1 MNNVMTP
8 EIALTLTILTIA
20 VVLFITEKLRV
31 DAAAL
36 LVLVAL
42 ALTGLVTPAEAISG
56 FSNPAVVTVW
66 AMFVISGGLSRSGV
80 ANLIGRQVLRL
91 AGQGEGRLIVVI
103 MLIGGAMSA
112 FMNNVAVTAMLLPVV
127 VNIARR
133 ANRPP
138 SKLLIPLAF
147 GSLLGGLNTLI
158 GTPPNLLVSMAL
170 QDYGLQPFRMFDYT
184 PLGLVVMLSG
194 VAYMALLGRHLLP
207 ARELA
212 RESSG
217 WDMADLDQFYDLR
230 ERLFVARVPQDS
242 ALAGRTL
249 AQSRLGAALS
259 LNVVLIMRNGRTI
272 LSPGPNETLCSG
284 DRLLIEGRSH
294 HLTELGE
301 RPNLIVETEGLN
313 AQDLISAEIAVAG
326 VDVTSGSELSGQT
339 LSQVDFR
346 RRFGVN
352 VLALYRAGD
361 LQLANLQDEPLCQN
375 DRLFCQGPRAQIDTL
390 RKHLHLPASDD
401 ESSTIPRFDEQLFAA
416 RVPQDSAMVGKTLV
430 ETRLGDGFGLTVLGI
445 IRQEMP
451 HLAPGPDERIAAG
464 DRLLVMGNAEELITM
479 RGLQNLEIER
489 ELPPELA
496 DLENALKSERVN
508 LVEAVLSPHTTLVG
522 QTLRQLHFREKYGLN
537 VLALWRHGR
546 AYRSDLRDMAL
557 RFGDALLLYGP
568 REKLDLLGREPDFL
582 VLTEESQEPPRRNKA
597 LLAALVMAT
606 VLLTVTL
613 GWLTIPIAAV
623 MGATLMVLTGC
634 LKMEE
639 AYRYIEWKAVFLIA
653 GMLPLGIAME
663 QSGAARFLAERM
675 VTAVGQLGPLAVLA
689 GLFVVTAL
697 AAQVIPTHAVAVLMA
712 PIAFNIAGD
721 MSTSPYTAAM
731 VVAFSTSASF
741 LLPVGHPANVLIMG
755 PGSYR
760 FSDYAKVGAPLT
772 LVVLIVVL
780 LTAPIFW
787 PLTP

>member
-1 MNNVMTP
+1 MTS
-8 EIALTLTILTIA
+8 EIVLTLTILAIA

-31 DAAAL
+31 DVVAL
-36 LVLVAL
+36 LVLLCL
-42 ALTGLVTPAEAISG
+42 ALTRLVTPDEAISG

-66 AMFVISGGLSRSGV
+66 AMFILSGGLSRSGV

-91 AGQGEGRLIVVI
+91 AGQSEGWLIVVI

-127 VNIARR
+127 VDIARR
-133 ANRPP
+133 TNRPP

-158 GTPPNLLVSMAL
+158 GTPSNLLVSMAL
-170 QDYGLQPFRMFDYT
+170 QDYGLQSFRMFDYT

-194 VAYMALLGRHLLP
+194 VVYMALLGRRLLP

-212 RESSG
+212 HDPSD
-217 WDMADLDQFYDLR
+217 WDIAELDQFYSLS

-249 AQSRLGAALS
+249 IQSRLGAALG
-259 LNVVLIMRNGRTI
+259 LNVVLIIRNGRTI
-272 LSPGPNETLCSG
+272 LSPRPDKILYSG

-294 HLTELGE
+294 RLTELGE
-301 RPNLIVETEGLN
+301 RPNLIVETRRLD
-313 AQDLISAEIAVAG
+313 AQDLISAEIGVAG
-326 VDVTSGSELSGQT
+326 VDVTSCSELPGQT
-339 LSQVDFR
+339 PSQIDFR
-346 RRFGVN
+346 RHFGVK
-352 VLALYRAGD
+352 VLALYRDGI
-361 LQLANLQDEPLCQN
+361 LQLENLQDEPLCQN
-375 DRLFCQGPRAQIDTL
+375 DRLFCQGSRAQIDGL
-390 RKHLHLPASDD
+390 RKHHNLPESDD
-401 ESSTIPRFDEQLFAA
+401 ELSTMSPLSEQLFTA
-416 RVPQDSAMVGKTLV
+416 RVPQDSMLVGKTLV
-430 ETRLGDGFGLTVLGI
+430 ETRLGDAFRLTVLCI

-451 HLAPGPDERIAAG
+451 HLAPGPDDRIAAG
-464 DRLLVMGNAEELITM
+464 DMLLVMGSAEELLTM
-479 RGLQNLEIER
+479 RGLQNLEIEHD
-489 ELPPELA
+489 LPLELA
-496 DLENALKSERVN
+496 DLEKDLETEGIG

-522 QTLRQLHFREKYGLN
+522 QTLRQIHFREKYGMN

-557 RFGDALLLYGP
+557 HFGDALLLYGP
-568 REKLDLLGREPDFL
+568 REKLDVLAREPDFL
-582 VLTEESQEPPRRNKA
+582 LLTEGNREVPRRNKA
-597 LLAALVMAT
+597 PLAVLVMAT

-634 LKMEE
+634 LRMEE
-639 AYRYIEWKAVFLIA
+639 AYHYIEWKAVFLIA

-663 QSGAARFLAERM
+663 HSGAARFLAESM
-675 VTAVGQLGPLAVLA
+675 VTVVGQLGPMAVLA
-689 GLFVVTAL
+689 GLFIVTAL

-721 MSTSPYTAAM
+721 MSISPYTAAM

-755 PGSYR
+755 PGGYR

-787 PLTP
+787 PLVP